1 LGTIDIENVFH
12 VYDVRNDY
20 KLFKSRKFGSVFP
33 VEIVSTFEE
42 NSWLCAV
49 QIDITAINHDLSLQ
63 EFRYGVWDMVLPN
76 NFSHQLKLQHPE
88 LSLFVKIKKIF
99 KTWVSYDNIIFRC
112 ILIGGKNALFY
123 SRKLEVMH
131 VFSLEGL
138 RNTEELGSDGRVIV
152 SNIHMSANGDFVYL
166 SDSVMARALTV
177 WELHSNKKLK
187 RPFSFPFGV
196 LVVKDGVI
204 IYGVLRVPELWN
216 SDLTQ
221 LRASFG
227 QLAGCKKCLSVS
239 DELIAC
245 VDQYNVT
252 FFNVFTEEIKSKTT
266 LNEDIFFFLACS
278 IKYHVLARTKPNYDL
293 TLWKDGTKVG
303 GWEDVLTYTSL
314 GYVSLAEFSPQGNR
328 LAFQSVEM
336 NKIFL
341 FDIASIKRVAQIPIT
356 NFARFKF
363 FDNENLVCSSAVNHM
378 LYFFNVDRGEI
389 LTCLDVDDVPTRI
402 NVCREQNIVLVGLN
416 CSERFELIKIRWPR
430 KL

>member
-42 NSWLCAV
+42 NSWLCSD
-49 QIDITAINHDLSLQ
+49 QLDITAINHDLSLQ
-63 EFRYGVWDMVLPN
+63 KFRYGIWDMVLPN

-88 LSLFVKIKKIF
+88 LSWFVKIRKIF
-99 KTWVSYDNIIFRC
+99 NTWVSYSNIIFSC
-112 ILIGGKNALFY
+112 SLIGGKNALIY
-123 SRKLEVMH
+123 SRNLEVMH
-131 VFSLEGL
+131 VFSVEGL
-138 RNTEELGSDGRVIV
+138 RNTEELGSDRIV
-152 SNIHMSANGDFVYL
+152 CFPDIHLSANGDFVYL
-166 SDSVMARALTV
+166 SNPVEAGALTV
-177 WELHSNKKLK
+177 LELHSNKKLK
-187 RPFSFPFGV
+187 RLFSYFVGV

-204 IYGVLRVPELWN
+204 ICGVHRVPELWN

-227 QLAGCKKCLSVS
+227 QLAGCKTCFSVS

-245 VDQYNVT
+245 VDRYHVT

-266 LNEDIFFFLACS
+266 LNEDISSVLACS

-303 GWEDVLTYTSL
+303 GWEDVLTKTSP

-328 LAFQSVEM
+328 LALPSVEM
-336 NKIFL
+336 NKIFI
-341 FDIASIKRVAQIPIT
+341 FDVASIKRLAQIPIT
-356 NFARFKF
+356 SLAEFKF
-363 FDNENLVCSSAVNHM
+363 FDNENLVCSSVNHM

-389 LTCLDVDDVPTRI
+389 LTCLDVYDVPAQI
-402 NVCREQNIVLVGLN
+402 NVCRERNIVLVGLN
-416 CSERFELIKIRWPR
+416 SSERFELIKVRWPR